1 MSTSTETGRIALTPS
16 WLLRLAAA
24 CFVAGG
30 VASVATVAM
39 PRLGA
44 APGVA
49 GAVAVGIALA
59 IVCVFTERKRPRAIE
74 VRLDGIRVWPA
85 RLGHPDAAAALDA
98 PVARLAGYA
107 QFGAWLLVFR
117 VAAGEAS
124 QASAWAR
131 DRTVLV
137 AADMVSAE
145 AFRALALWGRRRAR
159 HR

>member
-1 MSTSTETGRIALTPS
+1 MRASRQSGRIDLTPS
-16 WLLRLAAA
+16 WLLRLAGA

-39 PRLGA
+39 PRIGA
-44 APGVA
+44 MPGAA

-59 IVCVFTERKRPRAIE
+59 IFCIFTERKRPRAIE
-74 VRLDGIRVWPA
+74 VRLDGIRLWFA
-85 RLGHPDAAAALDA
+85 RLEQPGATSAFDA
-98 PVARLAGYA
+98 PVAPLAGYA

-117 VAAGEAS
+117 VAVGEAS
-124 QASAWAR
+124 KARAWAR
-131 DRTVLV
+131 HRTVLV
-137 AADMVSAE
+137 AADMVSPE